1 MPGAVDFLV
10 RLDDKARDKIYYNI
24 KKAQLVNDNE
34 LFKKLNEF
42 IWQIRTL
49 YNSKAYRLLS
59 FWYTTNDK
67 QSLVVATHGIL
78 KKAQKT
84 PPNEIKKAE
93 EIRKQYLNN
102 KMTKLL
108 TMDNRFKTVSIDTM
122 IDKHIGKR
130 GTVRREAFENE
141 LRIDLLGQAIKQAR
155 QERNLTQEQ
164 LGELVGVQK
173 AQISKIENSV
183 KNARFE
189 TILKVF
195 DALGAKVNFNVELND
210 KKLAY

>member
-1 MPGAVDFLV
+1 MA
-10 RLDDKARDKIYYNI
+10 N
-24 KKAQLVNDNE
+24 
-34 LFKKLNEF
+34 
-42 IWQIRTL
+42 T
-49 YNSKAYRLLS
+49 
-59 FWYTTNDK
+59 
-67 QSLVVATHGIL
+67 
-78 KKAQKT
+78 
-84 PPNEIKKAE
+84 
-93 EIRKQYLNN
+93 
-102 KMTKLL
+102 
-108 TMDNRFKTVSIDTM
+108 FKTVSIDTM

-130 GTVRREAFENE
+130 GTKKRDTFENE

-195 DALGAKVNFNVELND
+195 EALGAKVNFNVVLNT
-210 KKLAY
+210 KKPAY